1 LAWQHAGDRR
11 RRGQPASEKGKT
23 RMNVLPILLARL
35 QEMLAG
41 FIRVLPQLAIAMV
54 ALSLTWFVAR
64 FARRIADRLLGRT
77 EVRGT
82 LVNLTETLIGV
93 IIWVVGL
100 MIASSI
106 VLPGVTP
113 ANLLAV
119 LGLGSVAVGFAFK
132 DIFENF
138 LAGVLIMLRRKMRI
152 GDMIECESVAGKVEH
167 ITLRDTHLRHLSN
180 ELVLVPNAY
189 LFKNPVKILTEEAK
203 RRHQVEVGVGY
214 DVDLD
219 EAHRVIE
226 AAVRGA
232 DGVDGEQRID
242 VFAKEF
248 GDSSINFLVRWW
260 AGSKPYDAH
269 RSRDAVVRAVKR
281 ALDEAGMELPY
292 PYRTLTF
299 KEPLPLA
306 RAHGRHVARN
316 GSAERDTQP
325 PSDGGDGF

>member
-1 LAWQHAGDRR
+1 MDLVRILWGRLHEMAAG
-11 RRGQPASEKGKT
+11 
-23 RMNVLPILLARL
+23 LIRL
-35 QEMLAG
+35 
-41 FIRVLPQLAIAMV
+41 LPQLAIALV
-54 ALSLTWFVAR
+54 VLLVTWAAAK
-64 FARRIADRLLGRT
+64 FARRIAERLLNRT
-77 EVRGT
+77 HVRNT
-82 LVNLTETLIGV
+82 LVDLAETLVGV
-93 IIWVVGL
+93 LIWVLGL

-152 GDMIECESVAGKVEH
+152 GDMIECESVEGKVEH
-167 ITLRDTHLRHLSN
+167 ITLRDTYLRHLSN

-189 LFKNPVKILTEEAK
+189 LFKNPVKILTESAT

-214 DVDLD
+214 DVDL
-219 EAHRVIE
+219 EAARTVIE
-226 AAVRGA
+226 QAVRDA
-232 DGVDGEQRID
+232 EGVDPSQRVD

-260 AGSKPYDAH
+260 AGSKPIDMH
-269 RSRDAVVRAVKR
+269 RSRDAVVRGIKR
-281 ALDEAGMELPY
+281 ALDDAGMEIPF

-299 KEPLPLA
+299 KEALPLKRSGERAAA
-306 RAHGRHVARN
+306 RTPRPT
-316 GSAERDTQP
+316 DQP
-325 PSDGGDGF
+325 RPDDSDGF

>member
-1 LAWQHAGDRR
+1 
-11 RRGQPASEKGKT
+11 
-23 RMNVLPILLARL
+23 MNLVNILFQRL
-35 QEMLAG
+35 QEMAAG
-41 FIRVLPQLAIAMV
+41 LIRLLPQLAIGLTVLLVTWIV
-54 ALSLTWFVAR
+54 AK
-64 FARRIADRLLGRT
+64 FARRIADRLLAHT
-77 EVRGT
+77 HVRGT
-82 LVNLTETLIGV
+82 LINLAETLINV
-93 IIWVVGL
+93 LIWIVGL

-119 LGLGSVAVGFAFK
+119 VGLGSVAVGFAFK

-152 GDMIECESVAGKVEH
+152 GDMIECEDVGGKVEH

-189 LFKNPVKILTEEAK
+189 LFKNPVKVLTEADQ
-203 RRHQVEVGVGY
+203 RRHQVEVGVAY

-219 EAHRVIE
+219 AAAKVIE
-226 AAVRGA
+226 AAVRS
-232 DGVDGEQRID
+232 VDDVDDSKRID

-248 GDSSINFLVRWW
+248 GDSSMNFLVRWW

-269 RSRDAVVRAVKR
+269 RSRDGVVRAIKR
-281 ALDEAGMELPY
+281 ALDDAGMEIPF

-306 RAHGRHVARN
+306 PAAKPQGDRP
-316 GSAERDTQP
+316 EP
-325 PSDGGDGF
+325 PRSEDPNDGF